1 MNNKILLAVGAA
13 TLSITTY
20 TAVVSAAT
28 VTADADANVVQAL
41 LITQTSG
48 MNFGDI
54 SESGGGT
61 ITLNLDGTRTAGAG
75 TDVLAGG
82 ANAQGVY
89 NISGGDTKAYTLS
102 YPVSAIVTG
111 PGGATMT
118 VNNFDD
124 DADGTAATGLG
135 EDFNLGA
142 DIVIAGGQTAGAYT
156 GTYTITVEYN

>member
-1 MNNKILLAVGAA
+1 MNNKILLAVSAA
-13 TLSITTY
+13 TLSITSY

-61 ITLNLDGTRTAGAG
+61 VTLNLDGTRTAGAG
-75 TDVLAGG
+75 TDALVGG
-82 ANAQGVY
+82 GNAAGVY

-102 YPVSAIVTG
+102 FPPTATVTEG
-111 PGGATMT
+111 GGATMT
-118 VNNFDD
+118 VDNFVH
-124 DADGTAATGLG
+124 DADGTALSTG
-135 EDFNLGA
+135 ENFNLGA
-142 DIVIAGGQTAGAYT
+142 DIGIASGQATGAYS